1 MLALILLLGS
11 SLLVG
16 ESASVSMNCSSI
28 ASVHTREMPSP
39 LSGRDASVAFLRIFS
54 EDDHGK
60 NSHACQAE
68 YQLVILPFVG
78 ESATIVQLLSS
89 DGDWDRRL
97 SVYLDGFS
105 RDGKRI
111 FGIISEPGGFAGV
124 FDYDSAARR
133 TKLVDLKNSIKSLR
147 ALKCG
152 TTFAV
157 AGITDTGAI
166 VLEPRAAAQCRDSHR
181 WILDPT
187 QGELRP
193 LPAEKPVIRLYN
205 GNTSPENQ

>member
-16 ESASVSMNCSSI
+16 ESASASMNCSGI

-39 LSGRDASVAFLRIFS
+39 LFGRDASVAFLRIFS

-60 NSHACQAE
+60 NAHACQAE
-68 YQLVILPFVG
+68 YQLIILPFVG
-78 ESATIVQLLSS
+78 ESATIVPIISS

-111 FGIISEPGGFAGV
+111 FGIISEPGGYAGV
-124 FDYDSAARR
+124 FDYDSAARKN
-133 TKLVDLKNSIKSLR
+133 KLIDLKNSIKSLR

-157 AGITDTGAI
+157 AGTTDTGAI
-166 VLEPRAAAQCRDSHR
+166 VLEPRAAAQCRESHR
-181 WILDPT
+181 WVVDPAK
-187 QGELRP
+187 GELQP
-193 LPAEKPVIRLYN
+193 LPAGKPVIKLYN
-205 GNTSPENQ
+205 GNASPENQ